1 MQVLRI
7 DDGLWRWTVTHPDW
21 KPGAEWD
28 PEVGCVYWEG
38 PDAVVLVDPQVP
50 PPGPD
55 RDRFFE
61 ALDRDVERVGSPV
74 VVLTTCRW
82 HARSAEELSA
92 RYAGRA
98 ISPANIATAALPARG
113 AGDRRPRRRRGRL
126 LARGCRARS
135 SRETA
140 LLGDDAGGVRMCP
153 QSWLD
158 SGGSVASLRAELA
171 PALSLAVERVLV
183 SHGEPVL
190 SGGRR
195 RPRPGLGLSRRSG
208 TSTPSRTPPARRAQP
223 AVADLLP

>member
-21 KPGAEWD
+21 KPGAGWE

-50 PPGPD
+50 PPGAD

-74 VVLTTCRW
+74 VVLTTCTW

-98 ISPANIATAALPARG
+98 INPANIAAAALPAGVQAIAVPVADEVVYWLDG
-113 AGDRRPRRRRGRL
+113 ARTLVPGD
-126 LARGCRARS
+126 
-135 SRETA
+135 A
-140 LLGDDAGGVRMCP
+140 LLGDGAGGVRMCP

-158 SGGSVASLRAELA
+158 SGGSVASLRAELT

-190 SGGRR
+190 SGGHAA
-195 RPRPGLGLSRRSG
+195 L
-208 TSTPSRTPPARRAQP
+208 ARAL
-223 AVADLLP
+223 A